1 MKKTKR
7 IFSLLL
13 VALFSIVLISC
24 GGSNQVSNKNNTAAV
39 ETNGSKQVEQ
49 VQTKQAEQ
57 VETKK
62 TGWIQENGNS
72 YYYNSDGKMQT
83 GWIKDNNKSYYLNS
97 SGIMQKGWIK
107 DNGKDYYCDNSGVMQ
122 TGWKESSGKWYY
134 LNADGSM
141 ATNKTVDGY
150 YLADNGAMQEKSTS
164 VSNTNSNSVVDNN
177 LGATKYVDANGKGLI
192 KGSKTHIYHVP
203 GSTYYSRTTNV
214 AQWFKT
220 VKEAEAAGY
229 RAPER

>member
-24 GGSNQVSNKNNTAAV
+24 GSSNQVSTKNNTAAV
-39 ETNGSKQVEQ
+39 ETNGSKQAEQ
-49 VQTKQAEQ
+49 VQ
-57 VETKK
+57 TKK
-62 TGWIQENGNS
+62 TGWIQEKGNS

-83 GWIKDNNKSYYLNS
+83 GWLKDNGKNYYLNS

-141 ATNKTVDGY
+141 VTNKTVDGY
-150 YLADNGAMQEKSTS
+150 YLTSSGAMQENS
-164 VSNTNSNSVVDNN
+164 VSNSNANAKSDIETNS
-177 LGATKYVDANGKGLI
+177 GGTKYVDANGKGLI